1 MFKLDLESVSEPNI
15 VDIAFLVRR
24 IRIVTIGL
32 SISLNVLLRESV
44 RVVIQMMRR
53 NLFVRNAV
61 LIPDQIIN
69 FKKQR
74 KSHAN

>member
-32 SISLNVLLRESV
+32 SISLNILLRESV
-44 RVVIQMMRR
+44 RVLIQMIRR
-53 NLFVRNAV
+53 NLFERNAV
-61 LIPDQIIN
+61 LIPDKIVN
-69 FKKQR
+69 
-74 KSHAN
+74 